1 MNVLNAV
8 ARVAVG
14 VPFIW
19 LGYDAVSEPGMRV
32 QMAEDFGVPGEYAE
46 LSAKANGAVMVA
58 GGAMVALGILPR
70 WGALAVAGA
79 MVPTT
84 LAGHSFWTDED
95 PGKAKQNRIQF
106 LKNVGMIGGL
116 LVVAATS
123 GRAAE

>member
-1 MNVLNAV
+1 
-8 ARVAVG
+8 
-14 VPFIW
+14 
-19 LGYDAVSEPGMRV
+19 
-32 QMAEDFGVPGEYAE
+32 
-46 LSAKANGAVMVA
+46 
-58 GGAMVALGILPR
+58 MVALGILPR